1 MYCWGNIFVAHGV
14 NSEVIC
20 LGVGFIVFIF
30 MYYIVRSNIDKLFP
44 K

>member
-1 MYCWGNIFVAHGV
+1 MYRWENTFIAHGV

-20 LGVGFIVFIF
+20 LSVGFMVF
-30 MYYIVRSNIDKLFP
+30 MYYIVWSNIDKLFP